1 MLGNSKRYDWSCW
14 LNHRTWV
21 YAGKQHARQLIPI
34 PLLSRSVLLSP
45 SVYIIVRLIALY
57 IALFSALSQTH
68 CALVACDS
76 CSLFIMRCLLSTEV
90 VYLQRYF
97 VVTWLMPR
105 ETAAVSVA
113 FCVHHTTT
121 YQFTVSL
128 HSKPHT

>member
-1 MLGNSKRYDWSCW
+1 MLGNSKRYDCMVMLAKSQ
-14 LNHRTWV
+14 NMG
-21 YAGKQHARQLIPI
+21 YDGKQHACQMI
-34 PLLSRSVLLSP
+34 PLPLRSRSVLLSP

-57 IALFSALSQTH
+57 IALFSALNHTH

-76 CSLFIMRCLLSTEV
+76 CSLFIVRCLRSTEV
-90 VYLQRYF
+90 GYLRRYF

-121 YQFTVSL
+121 HQFTVSL
-128 HSKPHT
+128 H